1 MPVDCRARIVPIDAD
16 PIFAE
21 LASNLVLD
29 RDLYARLSSAS
40 SQELCKQTLLLGVG
54 VGDPTRGTPVL
65 ERPVGCWK
73 GRPEWGTKAIRDFP
87 QQTHRCVLV
96 AYWSTD
102 ASMLAEG
109 LRATIMIMLLA
120 KRSGSQRR
128 NWRLN
133 RSAPP
138 KYACSR

>member
-65 ERPVGCWK
+65 ERPVGRWK
-73 GRPEWGTKAIRDFP
+73 GHPERCAKALCDFP
-87 QQTHRCVLV
+87 QQTHWCALGACWATATSVV
-96 AYWSTD
+96 AD
-102 ASMLAEG
+102 AF
-109 LRATIMIMLLA
+109 RAPIMIM
-120 KRSGSQRR
+120 
-128 NWRLN
+128 
-133 RSAPP
+133 
-138 KYACSR
+138 